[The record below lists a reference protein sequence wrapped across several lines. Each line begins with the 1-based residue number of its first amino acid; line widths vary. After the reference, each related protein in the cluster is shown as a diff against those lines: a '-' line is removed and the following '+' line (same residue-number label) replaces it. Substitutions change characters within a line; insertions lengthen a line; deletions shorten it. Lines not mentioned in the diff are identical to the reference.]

1 MISNKLIER
10 AAKDSINKIGMA
22 YRLNLLY
29 ISYSTGENSEDNHID
44 IKIYDSTIKQV
55 CNVRI
60 ENIDTPET
68 NSSNVDTSEIDS
80 MSASILEDYPE
91 ATLRLDDNVSNNLNN
106 MLKSTHV
113 SLNGDENMIR
123 KVYDIEI
130 EDDSDGDIP
139 ILSDINQLSYESL
152 CIIMTDIF
160 KSMMSVT
167 IFSVN

>member
-1 MISNKLIER
+1 
-10 AAKDSINKIGMA
+10 
-22 YRLNLLY
+22 
-29 ISYSTGENSEDNHID
+29 
-44 IKIYDSTIKQV
+44 
-55 CNVRI
+55 
-60 ENIDTPET
+60 
-68 NSSNVDTSEIDS
+68 
-80 MSASILEDYPE
+80 
-91 ATLRLDDNVSNNLNN
+91 